1 MNKSEYRTLVEPQLD
16 VIVCAIHNAQKEID
30 ELRRELIR
38 FKDMVEELKRELQCV
53 WGNLELSI

>member
-30 ELRRELIR
+30 QLRRELTR

>member
-38 FKDMVEELKRELQCV
+38 FKDMVEELKKELQCV

>member
-1 MNKSEYRTLVEPQLD
+1 MNRSEYRSLVEPQLD

-38 FKDMVEELKRELQCV
+38 FKDMVEELKKELQCV